1 MVGSDLF
8 PIEMWVPFFKGTFVR
23 LQGTWHSYQLP
34 PLRPSRLHHASTGL
48 SSYATQ
54 LRRQGDSWGCSTC
67 VGFLTNPQGINHLV
81 LTHPMFQEPCAAMPC
96 CKLSTDLEIIQVT
109 SICFNTLLLLVFD
122 FPQLVAN
129 RVNHAFQGLLK
140 MPMVGCSWGLPW
152 QCSVQAQSGHFKP
165 IIELRLILNPGFLSP
180 GKRWERP

>member
-1 MVGSDLF
+1 MVGSDRF

-54 LRRQGDSWGCSTC
+54 LRRQGDFLGCSTC
-67 VGFLTNPQGINHLV
+67 VGFLTNPPGFSHLV

-109 SICFNTLLLLVFD
+109 SICFNTLLFACVWFSATRSKSLKITHF
-122 FPQLVAN
+122 
-129 RVNHAFQGLLK
+129 RAFLK
-140 MPMVGCSWGLPW
+140 CPWWVVLGGCHDNVVCKHNLGTS
-152 QCSVQAQSGHFKP
+152 SQS
-165 IIELRLILNPGFLSP
+165 
-180 GKRWERP
+180 